1 MVTALL
7 IATVAGLLLS
17 VSLMV
22 MATRHVRESRAR
34 VHALKQFALADAV
47 PVVEHDVFRPRAA
60 ARPAR
65 DESAAAVMF
74 AAVEE
79 PAPPARR
86 WMSLTAVASVMLGAI
101 TVVFLLN
108 DTAASAPTRQPQA
121 TRQPEAAPAP
131 AAAPIALVALH
142 HTLDRRG
149 LLTINGQVSNPA
161 DGRALAGLIAS
172 VTTFDAQGRRLATQD
187 ARLDASLLMPGAL
200 ATFSTTV
207 RDARNVA
214 RYDVAFESADGR
226 GISHVD
232 RR

>member
-7 IATVAGLLLS
+7 IAAVAGLLLS

-22 MATRHVRESRAR
+22 MAMRHVRESRAR
-34 VHALKQFALADAV
+34 VHALKQFALGDV
-47 PVVEHDVFRPRAA
+47 FPVVEHGDHDVFRPRAA
-60 ARPAR
+60 ARPAL
-65 DESAAAVMF
+65 DEPAPAVMF

-86 WMSLTAVASVMLGAI
+86 WMSLAAVASAMLGVI
-101 TVVFLLN
+101 TIVFLLN
-108 DTAASAPTRQPQA
+108 DTAASAPTRQP
-121 TRQPEAAPAP
+121 EAAAP
-131 AAAPIALVALH
+131 VAAPIALVALH

-149 LLTINGQVSNPA
+149 LLTIDGQVSYPP
-161 DGRALAGLIAS
+161 DGRVIAGLVAS

-187 ARLDASLLMPGAL
+187 ARLDASSLMPGAVG
-200 ATFSTTV
+200 TFSTTV

-214 RYDVAFESADGR
+214 RYEVAFGSADGGR
-226 GISHVD
+226 ISHVD